1 MFCIC
6 INVIIIGI
14 IMIYELGIYTG
25 KYYENPI
32 VTNQHLR
39 GMFVEGIA
47 DEIFTNIYDGVI
59 GTESKGKNSGY
70 FTIMCVTL
78 SGIHI
83 YNYNDDNPY
92 NCDIYDGYI
101 QWWGLKSL
109 KNGGDVII
117 PDNIQKEKIIKNVLD
132 KVHNT
137 FQDSNITKD
146 NKNCCDRY
154 RITWL
159 GEMNTV

>member
-1 MFCIC
+1 MLCIC
-6 INVIIIGI
+6 MNVIIIGI

-25 KYYENPI
+25 EYYEKPI

-39 GMFVEGIA
+39 GMFVEDIA

-59 GTESKGKNSGY
+59 GAKIKGKMAGY
-70 FTIMCVTL
+70 FTIMCITQDNNK
-78 SGIHI
+78 
-83 YNYNDDNPY
+83 YNYGDDNHY
-92 NCDIYDGYI
+92 NCDVYDGYT

-109 KNGGDVII
+109 KNGGDVLI

-132 KVHNT
+132 KAHNA

-146 NKNCCDRY
+146 NKNCCVRY

-159 GEMNTV
+159 VR